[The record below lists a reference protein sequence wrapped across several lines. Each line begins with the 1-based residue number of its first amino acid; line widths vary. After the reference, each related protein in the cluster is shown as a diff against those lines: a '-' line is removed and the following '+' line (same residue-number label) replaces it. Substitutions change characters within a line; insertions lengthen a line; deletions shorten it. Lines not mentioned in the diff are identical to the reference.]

1 MSVNKKYWTT
11 DRIMHLIIGL
21 AITAVLWLLISQLSD
36 VLLPFFVA
44 CFIAYLLEPMVTF
57 NMRWTH
63 TKGRVIASLLTIL
76 EFSAVLV
83 IFFYAFTPTV
93 VKDLGVLSSIIQ
105 DIESGKSQMPPY
117 YVAITDF
124 VKEHCSPEQLRSTI
138 ESLHFET
145 LINKGTSLLEGSI
158 GVLFQTLEWFLT
170 LIYIIFILIDYPQIV
185 SGFKQI
191 FPYRYRARGIEIV
204 NDVKVSMNHYFRG
217 QGVVA
222 LCAMVLYCIGFT
234 IAGLPLAI
242 PMGVIVGILYM
253 IPYFQYVTLI
263 PVAII
268 AFIYSLGGS
277 VEFLP
282 EMGKCILVYVI
293 TQCICDYLIT
303 PHVMGK
309 EMGLNPAII
318 LLALSIWGSL
328 LGIIGM
334 IIALPLTSLIMSY
347 YQRYISDPPA
357 SGTPHECENISD
369 NTLDPDS
376 AS

>member
-11 DRIMHLIIGL
+11 DRIMNLIIGL

-63 TKGRVIASLLTIL
+63 TKGRIIASLLTIL
-76 EFSAVLV
+76 EFSAVVV

-93 VKDLGVLSSIIQ
+93 VKDLGVLNSIIQ
-105 DIESGKSQMPPY
+105 DIESGKSQLPPY
-117 YVAITDF
+117 CVTIINF

-158 GVLFQTLEWFLT
+158 GVLLQTLEWLLT

-191 FPYRYRARGIEIV
+191 FPYKYRARGIEIV

-222 LCAMVLYCIGFT
+222 LCAMVLYCVGFS

-268 AFIYSLGGS
+268 VFIYSLGGA

-282 EMGKCILVYVI
+282 EMGKCILVYVF
-293 TQCICDYLIT
+293 TQCVCDYLIT

-357 SGTPHECENISD
+357 SATDSGCKTASD
-369 NTLDPDS
+369 NTLDADS

>member
-44 CFIAYLLEPMVTF
+44 CFIAYLLKPMVTF

-217 QGVVA
+217 QA
-222 LCAMVLYCIGFT
+222 LIALFAAVFYCIGFS
-234 IAGLPLAI
+234 
-242 PMGVIVGILYM
+242 VVGIPLSIVLGILVGVLYL
-253 IPYFQYVTLI
+253 IPYFQYITLV
-263 PVAII
+263 PVAVVCL
-268 AFIYSLGGS
+268 IYSMGGE
-277 VEFLP
+277 VEFWPVFGQCL
-282 EMGKCILVYVI
+282 LVYVI
-293 TQCICDYLIT
+293 SQCICDYVLT
-303 PHVMGK
+303 PKIMGK
-309 EMGLNPAII
+309 AMGLNPAII
-318 LLALSIWGSL
+318 LFSLSVWGTL
-328 LGIIGM
+328 LGLIGM
-334 IIALPLTSLIMSY
+334 IIALPLTTLLLAY
-347 YQRYISDPPA
+347 YQQYVIDR
-357 SGTPHECENISD
+357 
-369 NTLDPDS
+369 PDAVTSKPKGQS
-376 AS
+376 AGDQT

>member
-11 DRIMHLIIGL
+11 DRIMNLIIGL

-63 TKGRVIASLLTIL
+63 TKGRIIASLLTIL
-76 EFSAVLV
+76 EFSAVVV

-117 YVAITDF
+117 YVVITDF

-145 LINKGTSLLEGSI
+145 IINKGTSLLEGSI

-191 FPYRYRARGIEIV
+191 FPYKYRARGIEIV

-222 LCAMVLYCIGFT
+222 LCAMVLYCVGFS

-253 IPYFQYVTLI
+253 IPYFQYVTLV

-268 AFIYSLGGS
+268 VFIYSLGGA

-282 EMGKCILVYVI
+282 AMGKCILVYI
-293 TQCICDYLIT
+293 FTQCVCDYLIT

-357 SGTPHECENISD
+357 SATDSGCKTASD
-369 NTLDPDS
+369 NTLDADS